1 MMDISDKTA
10 IVTGAASG
18 IGLAIATA
26 LAEAG
31 ANVVM
36 ADIQKDAVEE
46 AAHGLSGTNK
56 RATSTRGVTGCATPI
71 YAKRLTRSGPDVND
85 DTAGPE
91 PIIGSTSFVACA
103 RAEVTHLI
111 TQFARDS
118 LLEGTGFEPSVPL
131 LDPVAKPAAH
141 TRAESRGS

>member
-1 MMDISDKTA
+1 MVPLVYNITNSVVQDFTA
-10 IVTGAASG
+10 NALLALGASP
-18 IGLAIATA
+18 I
-26 LAEAG
+26 
-31 ANVVM
+31 M
-36 ADIQKDAVEE
+36 SDAVEE

-111 TQFARDS
+111 TEFARDS
-118 LLEGTGFEPSVPL
+118 LLEGDGFEPSVPRSRERTSG
-131 LDPVAKPAAH
+131 AK
-141 TRAESRGS
+141 SDL

>member
-1 MMDISDKTA
+1 
-10 IVTGAASG
+10 
-18 IGLAIATA
+18 
-26 LAEAG
+26 
-31 ANVVM
+31 M

-111 TQFARDS
+111 TEFARDS
-118 LLEGTGFEPSVPL
+118 LLEEAVSSEPVSGAQIPC
-131 LDPVAKPAAH
+131 
-141 TRAESRGS
+141 

>member
-1 MMDISDKTA
+1 
-10 IVTGAASG
+10 
-18 IGLAIATA
+18 
-26 LAEAG
+26 
-31 ANVVM
+31 VVM

-103 RAEVTHLI
+103 RAEVKHLI
-111 TQFARDS
+111 TEFARDS
-118 LLEGTGFEPSVPL
+118 LLEGEGFELPVPRPTATISSSPWFTVRPQVNSLRRALIECLDTRRPGGREYRAL
-131 LDPVAKPAAH
+131 L
-141 TRAESRGS
+141 